1 MTLTILKTES
11 FLPLGPAIKKPVA
24 EKPFVPEQVR
34 PGVFKGA
41 DGKLYTNFKE
51 HETPAVFH
59 PPKQQVPSALA
70 EQAAFETWLASEC
83 PSGDVESVQYQWVTS
98 SDYADLFDSLAEAPL
113 PTLPVVPNALGDGW
127 IAWGGGMC
135 PIARR
140 TKVEIHFREESR
152 VRPDINNPTD
162 RPEDLRWSHNS
173 ILAAWDIVAYRLI
186 P

>member
-1 MTLTILKTES
+1 VQ
-11 FLPLGPAIKKPVA
+11 IK
-24 EKPFVPEQVR
+24 
-34 PGVFKGA
+34 PGIWQA
-41 DGKLYTNFKE
+41 PDGKLRTDFA
-51 HETPAVFH
+51 TGQSVAPAQ
-59 PPKQQVPSALA
+59 K
-70 EQAAFETWLASEC
+70 AA
-83 PSGDVESVQYQWVTS
+83 PV
-98 SDYADLFDSLAEAPL
+98 AP
-113 PTLPVVPNALGDGW
+113 LPVVPNALGDGW
-127 IAWGGGMC
+127 IAWGGGEC